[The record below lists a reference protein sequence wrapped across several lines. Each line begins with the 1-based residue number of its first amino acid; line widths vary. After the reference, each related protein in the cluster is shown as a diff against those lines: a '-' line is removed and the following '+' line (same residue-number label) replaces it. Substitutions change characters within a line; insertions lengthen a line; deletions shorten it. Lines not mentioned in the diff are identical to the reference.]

1 MKKKKRFCGP
11 SRQSSLYYAL
21 SLFSDATLVD
31 TTLTLLSSV
40 HTVNKKRELEAIPL
54 SKNNFLEEKDKSSER

>member
-1 MKKKKRFCGP
+1 MKKSVFVDPPAKP
-11 SRQSSLYYAL
+11 LYYAF

-31 TTLTLLSSV
+31 TTLTLLSAV

-54 SKNNFLEEKDKSSER
+54 KKNNFLEEKDKSSER